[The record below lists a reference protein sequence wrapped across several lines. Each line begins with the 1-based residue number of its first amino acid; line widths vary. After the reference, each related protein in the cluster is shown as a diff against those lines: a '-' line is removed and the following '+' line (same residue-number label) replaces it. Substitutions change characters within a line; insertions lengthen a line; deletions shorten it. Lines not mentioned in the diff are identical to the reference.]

1 MGTADETEASP
12 EQFELGSPTTV
23 CEAMQSEKTDI
34 DMKESTS
41 AEQPANP
48 APELSSDTRPAESS
62 SPCGLAIPSE
72 DPELG
77 AEDTGTE
84 RTGIVWT

>member
-12 EQFELGSPTTV
+12 EQFELGSPATV

-41 AEQPANP
+41 AERPAKP
-48 APELSSDTRPAESS
+48 APELSSDSRPAESS
-62 SPCGLAIPSE
+62 SPCGLAVPSE

-84 RTGIVWT
+84 RTGIV